1 MSEVVLS
8 IKTKETLEKWSK
20 KLNVDF
26 KTVNDIFTKF
36 LSEEKDEKKARLKTI
51 GTLQEEYGSL
61 ISNAQWFYVYL
72 LDDSGVID
80 IFDLMRQKSI
90 NMFNDPNR
98 QQEALDKGMVT
109 IDGTPLDYREKVYG
123 KINENKGLPLT
134 GHLYSRTFFGIVSNV
149 ENFDSPFIG
158 EMTAN
163 GEYAQNLN
171 TIGTFK
177 FFKFRGNQNR
187 KNPNRINLGPATKFI
202 EIGTKITPREIADKV
217 FTVPMDQVE
226 QNYKDNFA
234 GKKNVSYVCPIRGS
248 VTYLSLQPIQNHRI
262 AVLSDE
268 DSASNIRCRFHE
280 SIPINFQAYDELL
293 TFNKLYSDRQGR
305 IGANVKAYMLL

>member
-123 KINENKGLPLT
+123 RTNENKGLPLT
-134 GHLYSRTFFGIVSNV
+134 GHSYLRTFFGIVSNT
-149 ENFDSPFIG
+149 ENFDSPFIS
-158 EMTAN
+158 EMIAS
-163 GEYAQNLN
+163 GEYAKELN
-171 TIGTFK
+171 TVQTFK

-187 KNPNRINLGPATKFI
+187 KNPYRINLGPATKFI
-202 EIGTKITPREIADKV
+202 KIENKITPREIADKV

-226 QNYKDNFA
+226 QDYKDNFA